1 MEIKVINNV
10 WYHIDDAHPNGLNW
24 SDWDCQFDTDAN
36 TFVLIFPNNSSFPKK
51 AIPSLDITVTASGV
65 SNSYPTVALLRARLL
80 QLNYPPLVGG
90 AIAVLPD
97 GIEINKG
104 VLNPTT
110 TTITAPT
117 NTETHFYRI
126 IENGTVNGTLAVK
139 VGDIVGINST
149 SLWLGSNN
157 NQKPNEKI
165 YISTAVY
172 NMLPVLTAQKILD
185 TSVSADGYIPVLAN
199 KHYEF
204 KLRCHVT
211 ELSLS
216 NNYLTFLM
224 ANSGVIATDFRYSS
238 NSSKNSNAVT
248 PTPEMRLIHNG
259 GTGYGAQNALSVNS
273 PSRPDMF
280 IDIEGHFRTVT
291 DGNIAPMLQ
300 ININAAAAKIQP
312 GLYFSIKEITLN
324 N

>member
-1 MEIKVINNV
+1 MADVKV
-10 WYHIDDAHPNGLNW
+10 
-24 SDWDCQFDTDAN
+24 TD
-36 TFVLIFPNNSSFPKK
+36 FSVLQN
-51 AIPSLDITVTASGV
+51 IPDETVF
-65 SNSYPTVALLRARLL
+65 Y
-80 QLNYPPLVGG
+80 
-90 AIAVLPD
+90 AV
-97 GIEINKG
+97 
-104 VLNPTT
+104 
-110 TTITAPT
+110 
-117 NTETHFYRI
+117 H
-126 IENGTVNGTLAVK
+126 NGTDYQVK
-139 VGDIVGINST
+139 KSD
-149 SLWLGSNN
+149 LL
-157 NQKPNEKI
+157 KDFKLPRI

-204 KLRCHVT
+204 KLRCHIT

-216 NNYLTFLM
+216 NNYLTFQI
-224 ANSGVIATDFRYSS
+224 ANSGVIATDFRYTSH
-238 NSSKNSNAVT
+238 SSKNSNAVT

-259 GTGYGAQNALSVNS
+259 GTGYTVMNALSVNS
-273 PSRPDMF
+273 NSRPDMF

>member
-1 MEIKVINNV
+1 MPVTTNPFPINFIPKVNSPELEAFFAQYGKQSYIDAEDIN
-10 WYHIDDAHPNGLNW
+10 AFFTALNYL
-24 SDWDCQFDTDAN
+24 N
-36 TFVLIFPNNSSFPKK
+36 EN
-51 AIPSLDITVTASGV
+51 IPSVRFIPKGDLLSNTVVTPVANETHIYTAKYSGTKNGV
-65 SNSYPTVALLRARLL
+65 SFKTNDIVA
-80 QLNYPPLVGG
+80 Y
-90 AIAVLPD
+90 
-97 GIEINKG
+97 
-104 VLNPTT
+104 TT
-110 TTITAPT
+110 TSSYL
-117 NTETHFYRI
+117 F
-126 IENGTVNGTLAVK
+126 
-139 VGDIVGINST
+139 
-149 SLWLGSNN
+149 SNN

-204 KLRCHVT
+204 KLRCHIT

-216 NNYLTFLM
+216 NNYLTFKM
-224 ANSGVIATDFRYSS
+224 ENSGVIATDFRYTSH
-238 NSSKNSNAVT
+238 SSKNSNAVT

-259 GTGYGAQNALSVNS
+259 GTGYTVMNVLSVNS
-273 PSRPDMF
+273 NSRPDMF